1 MDKNQNVSE
10 RDTSRDYERE
20 RERTL
25 SKLEGNKI
33 ETSGGFERERERERK
48 SIYIQEKFQFN
59 PYILGV
65 VTN

>member
-1 MDKNQNVSE
+1 MYQSE
-10 RDTSRDYERE
+10 IPQETTRERERE

-33 ETSGGFERERERERK
+33 ETSGGFERERERKR
-48 SIYIQEKFQFN
+48 IYIQEKFQFN

>member
-20 RERTL
+20 RVRTL

-33 ETSGGFERERERERK
+33 ETTGDFKRERERERK
-48 SIYIQEKFQFN
+48 SIYI
-59 PYILGV
+59 
-65 VTN
+65 

>member
-10 RDTSRDYERE
+10 RDTSRDYERERE

-33 ETSGGFERERERERK
+33 ETSGGFERE
-48 SIYIQEKFQFN
+48 SIYI
-59 PYILGV
+59 
-65 VTN
+65 

>member
-20 RERTL
+20 RVRTL

-33 ETSGGFERERERERK
+33 ETSGGFERERERK
-48 SIYIQEKFQFN
+48 SIY
-59 PYILGV
+59 
-65 VTN
+65 T

>member
-10 RDTSRDYERE
+10 RDTTRDYERERERE

-33 ETSGGFERERERERK
+33 ETSGGFERERERERVFIFRK
-48 SIYIQEKFQFN
+48 NFSLIPIF
-59 PYILGV
+59 
-65 VTN
+65 

>member
-20 RERTL
+20 RVRTL

-33 ETSGGFERERERERK
+33 ETTGDFERERKRERVFIFRQNF
-48 SIYIQEKFQFN
+48 SLIPIF
-59 PYILGV
+59 
-65 VTN
+65 